1 MKLLDGIFY
10 QYYWAKFPKGFNN
23 RLYNDPF
30 GISCVMSMLLGSA
43 SLPLI
48 IIILRAL
55 DITYSLKW
63 LCILGYVLIAAAF
76 LIYFFIGKRYKQV
89 ISNEEY
95 NQRYYRI
102 SAILYPIL
110 CILFM
115 LACFMVMCI
124 ENRIK
129 YGVGN

>member
-10 QYYWAKFPKGFNN
+10 QYYWAKFSKGFSN
-23 RLYNDPF
+23 RLYQDPF
-30 GISCVMSMLLGSA
+30 GITCVMSFLLGSA
-43 SLPLI
+43 FLLLI
-48 IIILRAL
+48 VVILHAL

-63 LCILGYVLIAAAF
+63 LFIFGYFSIETVSLMYF
-76 LIYFFIGKRYKQV
+76 LIGKRYKQI

-102 SAILYPIL
+102 AAILYPIL

-115 LACFMVMCI
+115 FACFMVMCI
-124 ENRIK
+124 ENRMR
-129 YGVGN
+129 YGAGN